1 MSLESIFILK
11 GILVAMKNYINN
23 IVLSSPKQLLER
35 FQQSRTDYGT
45 EFHIIIADRY
55 NNRYSGFFVKYDS
68 ELKIVLITDKE
79 REVSFIDTDT
89 IVNISIYD
97 FAKHELFLQGQ
108 EPIKLVSP
116 FKADD
121 IETSVTLI
129 KSALK
134 KTHGLEF
141 NFTIDEVSA
150 ENADKIKAI
159 VEVLGDTIMA
169 VANDDF
175 SKDYISQITDFYIK
189 NEPRDGIRFRKTNS
203 TILVRFNF
211 EDELPAELQTKVENG
226 INNVF

>member
-1 MSLESIFILK
+1 
-11 GILVAMKNYINN
+11 MKNYINN
-23 IVLSSPKQLLER
+23 IVLSSSEQLLER
-35 FQQSRTDYGT
+35 FQQSRADYGT

-55 NNRYSGFFVKYDS
+55 NNRYSGFFVKYDP

-79 REVSFIDTDT
+79 REISFIATDT

-97 FAKHELFLQGQ
+97 FTKHELFLQGK
-108 EPIKLVSP
+108 EPIKLASP

-121 IETSVTLI
+121 INSSISLI

-134 KTHGLEF
+134 NTHGLEF
-141 NFTIDEVSA
+141 NFTIDEVLS

-169 VANDDF
+169 VASDDF

-189 NEPRDGIRFRKTNS
+189 NEPRDGIRFKKTNS

-211 EDELPAELQTKVENG
+211 EDELPAKLQTKVENG
-226 INNVF
+226 INNVFWFFKFLYVLFNSK